1 MNKTLLGFL
10 LGVIVITL
18 ASSAIE
24 NYTVKKN
31 TAEVLS
37 YQNVRIFTDCTPVA
51 EYEYLGT
58 VKGPAMSFSSGQYEP
73 VRDGLIKRAKKEYPQ
88 AEGIILILKDM
99 GYDRADVIRF
109 K

>member
-1 MNKTLLGFL
+1 MNKTLLGFI
-10 LGVIVITL
+10 LGIFAISLV
-18 ASSAIE
+18 SSTTDI
-24 NYTVKKN
+24 YTVKKN
-31 TAEVLS
+31 TAEVAT
-37 YQNVRIFTDCTPVA
+37 YQNIRVFTDCTPVA

-58 VKGPAMSFSSGQYEP
+58 VKGPGVSFSSGQYEP
-73 VRDGLIKRAKKEYPQ
+73 VRDGLIRRAKKEYPQ